1 MFDVGFSELVVIAL
15 VALVVIGPEKIP
27 TVARTLGALVRRM
40 RSYIASVQGEIERE
54 MQLSELNQLQQS
66 MQAPSAHASI
76 ASAQMLAKQPA
87 KAKATKV
94 NKTKATKPASNQ
106 RLSIDSKANAVKRE
120 KSIAKKMPRQKIAK
134 AKMGQAQ

>member
-76 ASAQMLAKQPA
+76 ASAQMLAKQL
-87 KAKATKV
+87 AKATKV
-94 NKTKATKPASNQ
+94 NKTKAAKLASNQ
-106 RLSIDSKANAVKRE
+106 RLSVGSKANAVKRE
-120 KSIAKKMPRQKIAK
+120 KSIAKKMPSQKIVK
-134 AKMGQAQ
+134 AKMGQAE

>member
-87 KAKATKV
+87 KATKV
-94 NKTKATKPASNQ
+94 NKTKAAKPASNQ
-106 RLSIDSKANAVKRE
+106 RLSVGSKANAVKRE
-120 KSIAKKMPRQKIAK
+120 KSIAKKMPSQKIVK
-134 AKMGQAQ
+134 AKMGQSE

>member
-54 MQLSELNQLQQS
+54 MQLFELNQLQQS

-87 KAKATKV
+87 KATKV

-106 RLSIDSKANAVKRE
+106 RLSVGSKANAVKRE
-120 KSIAKKMPRQKIAK
+120 KCIAKKMPSQKIAK
-134 AKMGQAQ
+134 AKMGQAE